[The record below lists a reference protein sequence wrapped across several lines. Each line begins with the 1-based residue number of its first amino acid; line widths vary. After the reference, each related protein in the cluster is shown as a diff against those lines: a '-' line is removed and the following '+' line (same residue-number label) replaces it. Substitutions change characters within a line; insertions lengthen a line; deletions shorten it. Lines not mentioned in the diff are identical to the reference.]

1 MSQPGDDVRPHRT
14 ARRRW
19 IALRTA
25 GVVAASLGLISGCN
39 EAGEIDGWLFDQSVV
54 GRWEYTPT
62 VVPILERIDVI
73 ERDTGEFIEV
83 TQATPEDLIPVVSE
97 YIVGPGDE
105 IRVTILDFLRQGEA
119 SDFDVRVDQTG
130 AVDMPQLGRVMV
142 DGLTVEEMRK
152 RIAQVTVERQ
162 ITAEE
167 PVVGINVIKGR
178 KATFSII
185 GALQGVGRYAIPN
198 PDYRLLEA
206 LTEAGGI
213 SPAIRRV
220 QIIRQVKLSDEAKG
234 GVGAQRKTVT
244 PAEAAGKQ
252 PAKPEGKD
260 LTSLIEELT
269 GPDQPKKPAPGSG
282 AAPESKPAPG
292 PERPAPAAPP
302 IDLPDSGPAQSAS
315 RAKGVGE
322 SSWMYLNGEWVKVA
336 RAGESPKGGAL
347 PEGAAPA
354 ASGDTKALVTQ
365 RVIEVPTGP
374 LLRGLAQYNIVVR
387 AGDVIYVPGP
397 DVGLVYLSGP
407 GIQRPGVFEMPSAGR
422 FTLKQAVAAAG
433 GLSAIAIPERV
444 DIIRRIGDD
453 REGTIRLNLRAIFE
467 ATQPDIF
474 LKPEDQINVGTN
486 FFATPLAIIRSA
498 FRISYGFGFLADRNF
513 GNDIFGPEP
522 TNVFGR

>member
-1 MSQPGDDVRPHRT
+1 MSQPGDCVRPHRT
-14 ARRRW
+14 ARRRRT
-19 IALRTA
+19 ALRA
-25 GVVAASLGLISGCN
+25 ACMAAASLGLAGGCN
-39 EAGEIDGWLFDQSVV
+39 ELGEIDGWLFDQSVV

-97 YIVGPGDE
+97 YIVGAGDE
-105 IRVTILDFLRQGEA
+105 MRVTILDFLRQGEA

-130 AVDMPQLGRVMV
+130 AIDMPQLGRVLV

-167 PVVGINVIKGR
+167 PVVGINVLRGR

-185 GALQGVGRYAIPN
+185 GSLQGVGRYGIPN

-220 QIIRQVKLSDEAKG
+220 QIIRQVKLSEEAKG
-234 GVGAQRKTVT
+234 GAGTQQRATT
-244 PAEAAGKQ
+244 PDEAANRQ
-252 PAKPEGKD
+252 PAKTEGKD

-269 GPDQPKKPAPGSG
+269 GPDQPKKPAPGEPAKPLTPPG
-282 AAPESKPAPG
+282 EDAKPAP
-292 PERPAPAAPP
+292 APPP
-302 IDLPDSGPAQSAS
+302 IDLPDNGPAAAAP

-347 PEGAAPA
+347 PEGATPTL
-354 ASGDTKALVTQ
+354 SGDAKALVTQ

-374 LLRGLAQYNIVVR
+374 LLRGLAQYNIVIR
-387 AGDVIYVPGP
+387 PGDVIYVPGP
-397 DVGLVYLSGP
+397 DVGLVYISGP
-407 GIQRPGVFEMPSAGR
+407 GIQRPGVYELPTAGR
-422 FTLKQAVAAAG
+422 FTLKQAVASAG
-433 GLSAIAIPERV
+433 GLSAIGIPERV
-444 DIIRRIGDD
+444 DIIRRIGED